1 LYFRFDIFLNPLK
14 LPKSDVSYA
23 YFAAPIAPVI
33 CGQGGTTIPFPRTVS
48 RAATCPRL
56 NAVAP

>member
-1 LYFRFDIFLNPLK
+1 MYFRFDIFLNPLK
-14 LPKSDVSYA
+14 LPKLEVSYA

-33 CGQGGTTIPFPRTVS
+33 RGQGGTTIPLPITVS

-56 NAVAP
+56 KAVAP

>member
-1 LYFRFDIFLNPLK
+1 LNPLK
-14 LPKSDVSYA
+14 LPKLEVSYA

-33 CGQGGTTIPFPRTVS
+33 RGQGGTTIPLPITVS

-56 NAVAP
+56 KAVAP